1 LALSR
6 ISAAE
11 FVRRYRTL
19 ILLAWT
25 GPPVFGLGLL
35 LAVKFFTADQLF
47 TLLRTPV
54 EPAFILASSAAAFA
68 YLTAYVRPIR
78 NYLEK
83 PGATDYKPVLRCMRG
98 FPLHFWAVFLIYLL
112 LAPASVIGGLEVY
125 TRFHAMP
132 MDWLRINLV
141 AIIISIIVGLPIF
154 FRIFDLFGLAVHDIP
169 LERPIVTI
177 RSKVFLIGA
186 LAPLLTD
193 TVLVQYYWTRTGYFS
208 AETLAIW
215 FCLEV
220 MAIAGALLFVR
231 SFSQSLRPLQN
242 MIGSDRTVAEIGA
255 AQLRPES
262 TDELGVLTSDFQR
275 LAQRLQIQNEILE
288 IRNQVLSTTT
298 TTNILED
305 SFVSIVDLCDALF
318 MSDRSFLLLYDKESY
333 ELVDVVHSGV
343 AYNPKGYFRLP
354 LTEVALSVLAF
365 KAGTTIIID
374 DAVSDPRV
382 NPTVIQ
388 ETGVRS
394 SIATPLRLND
404 SPIGVLIAGST
415 CEDRR
420 YGERD
425 TMLIESL
432 AQEAALVVNTL
443 MLHQQ
448 QRLAEQRYR
457 DLNELAPDP
466 IMLLDSEKRIID
478 ANRAALTLFSLEK
491 PELMGRAMGDLL
503 SNSEDLDVLDEACT
517 RIMDGESVSLRLHLR
532 RPGGNIVTIA
542 DVHASRITLDD
553 RFCVQAF
560 VRDVTAQTIAE
571 EQTRK
576 SEHEL
581 STILNSMQDVFY
593 RTDREGKILR
603 LSPSVENLLSRK
615 PEELVGKMISELF
628 YDPREHPV
636 FVTQMR
642 RQGGRIKGYEVR
654 MGRAEGTPV
663 WVSVNAQSHFDDLGQ
678 IAGYEGTARDI
689 SRFRRA
695 QDELYRE
702 KERAQVTL
710 ESIGDGVVTTDT
722 SGHIEFVNPV
732 AEQISGYLLEEA
744 QGRPFADVFRLV
756 EDATQ
761 RPIPDLVKH
770 CLEQHRRIMSE
781 FDVILLDREGK
792 RHAVEYS
799 ISPTRGADGRVIG
812 TVIGL
817 HDVTEMRRMAQ
828 QLSHQASHD
837 ALTGLINR
845 REFEVQLRT
854 ALDRAREGEGPHALC
869 YLDLDQ
875 FKIVND
881 TCGHIAGDELLK
893 QVAGRLREKV
903 RRADTLARL
912 GGDEFGVLFWNC
924 PLDVAEK
931 LADDLRT
938 EILQTRFSWHDR
950 AFEIGSSIGLVPI
963 EAGSGTIT
971 DLLSAADSACYA
983 AKDRGRNRIYVYQP
997 DDKLLA
1003 QRHGEMQWVSRIA
1016 HALEDDRFL
1025 LYGQPILGLNGSA
1038 RNSRWE
1044 IMVRMRDEN
1053 GEVVPPMAFIPAA
1066 ERYHVM
1072 PSIDKRVI
1080 RKTMELVAMHHADP
1094 ATRMHFNVNISGQT
1108 LSEESFVEF
1117 VISEIQR
1124 TGANPDALCFEITET
1139 AAIANLA
1146 YATRVI
1152 AVLGELGIRFALDDF
1167 GSGLSSFGYLKNLNV
1182 NYLKIDGA
1190 FVRDIVDDPID
1201 MAMVGSINHIGHTL
1215 GLETIAEF
1223 VETPEVLETIRQIGV
1238 DYAQGYA
1245 VSRPIP
1251 IEEVL
1256 QQSAGKMGTT
1266 RKN

>member
-1 LALSR
+1 
-6 ISAAE
+6 
-11 FVRRYRTL
+11 
-19 ILLAWT
+19 
-25 GPPVFGLGLL
+25 
-35 LAVKFFTADQLF
+35 
-47 TLLRTPV
+47 
-54 EPAFILASSAAAFA
+54 
-68 YLTAYVRPIR
+68 
-78 NYLEK
+78 
-83 PGATDYKPVLRCMRG
+83 
-98 FPLHFWAVFLIYLL
+98 
-112 LAPASVIGGLEVY
+112 
-125 TRFHAMP
+125 
-132 MDWLRINLV
+132 
-141 AIIISIIVGLPIF
+141 
-154 FRIFDLFGLAVHDIP
+154 
-169 LERPIVTI
+169 
-177 RSKVFLIGA
+177 
-186 LAPLLTD
+186 
-193 TVLVQYYWTRTGYFS
+193 
-208 AETLAIW
+208 
-215 FCLEV
+215 
-220 MAIAGALLFVR
+220 
-231 SFSQSLRPLQN
+231 
-242 MIGSDRTVAEIGA
+242 
-255 AQLRPES
+255 
-262 TDELGVLTSDFQR
+262 
-275 LAQRLQIQNEILE
+275 
-288 IRNQVLSTTT
+288 
-298 TTNILED
+298 
-305 SFVSIVDLCDALF
+305 
-318 MSDRSFLLLYDKESY
+318 
-333 ELVDVVHSGV
+333 
-343 AYNPKGYFRLP
+343 
-354 LTEVALSVLAF
+354 
-365 KAGTTIIID
+365 
-374 DAVSDPRV
+374 
-382 NPTVIQ
+382 
-388 ETGVRS
+388 
-394 SIATPLRLND
+394 
-404 SPIGVLIAGST
+404 
-415 CEDRR
+415 
-420 YGERD
+420 
-425 TMLIESL
+425 
-432 AQEAALVVNTL
+432 
-443 MLHQQ
+443 
-448 QRLAEQRYR
+448 
-457 DLNELAPDP
+457 
-466 IMLLDSEKRIID
+466 
-478 ANRAALTLFSLEK
+478 
-491 PELMGRAMGDLL
+491 
-503 SNSEDLDVLDEACT
+503 
-517 RIMDGESVSLRLHLR
+517 
-532 RPGGNIVTIA
+532 
-542 DVHASRITLDD
+542 
-553 RFCVQAF
+553 
-560 VRDVTAQTIAE
+560 
-571 EQTRK
+571 
-576 SEHEL
+576 
-581 STILNSMQDVFY
+581 
-593 RTDREGKILR
+593 
-603 LSPSVENLLSRK
+603 LSPSVENLLGRK
-615 PEELVGKMISELF
+615 PDDMLGKMISELF
-628 YDPREHPV
+628 FDPREHPV
-636 FVTQMR
+636 FVAHLR
-642 RQGGRIKGYEVR
+642 RNGGEMKGYEVR
-654 MGRAEGTPV
+654 MGTVEGTPR
-663 WVSVNAQSHFDDLGQ
+663 WVSVNAQSHFDEIGQ

-695 QDELYRE
+695 QDDLYRE

-722 SGHIEFVNPV
+722 DGRIEFVNPV
-732 AEQISGYLLEEA
+732 AEQISGFLLEEA
-744 QGRPFADVFRLV
+744 EGRPFADVFRLV
-756 EDATQ
+756 EDTSE
-761 RPIPDLVKH
+761 RSIPDLVAQ
-770 CLEQHRRIMSE
+770 CLEQHRRIVSE
-781 FDVILLDREGK
+781 FDVILIDREGR

-854 ALDRAREGEGPHALC
+854 ALDRAREGEGTHALC

-1016 HALEDDRFL
+1016 SALDEDRLL
-1025 LYGQPILGLNGSA
+1025 LYGQPILGLNGNA
-1038 RNSRWE
+1038 KKSRWE
-1044 IMVRMRDEN
+1044 IMVRMLDEN

-1080 RKTMELVAMHHADP
+1080 RKTVELLATYCADP
-1094 ATRMHFNVNISGQT
+1094 TTRLDFNVNISGQT

-1117 VISEIQR
+1117 VISEIER
-1124 TGANPDALCFEITET
+1124 TGANPDSLCFEITET

-1223 VETPEVLETIRQIGV
+1223 VETPQVLETVQQIGV

-1256 QQSAGKMGTT
+1256 QLSADGVGAIQ
-1266 RKN
+1266 KN